1 LQFNVEANEGM
12 SAWVIGQYLLR
23 EDLLDGGRLVKVHD
37 GPYVQSYRWTR
48 RVSDSKLELDITLR
62 QGSPRIEYRLRVD
75 WREMGS
81 AEEGIPHLRVRF
93 PLALE
98 EPQPRYEIPY
108 GSIRRDLLDG
118 EEVPAQRWADVRAT
132 GFMGRNGPGVTLVN
146 SSKYGHSVNGNSLEL
161 TLLRAS
167 IEPDPLPDL
176 GEHVIEYALLPHGA
190 GWTAGDGMRA
200 GEEMNAPLVVASC
213 GFQEGDLPSA
223 LSFVSVEP
231 KNVRLA
237 ALKQAQG
244 PVGGTPGGVVLRL
257 VEVEGLETEA
267 RVALAPELVPEGAA
281 AVEVDTLER
290 PVEGGSARLEEGTLS
305 VTLPAYGIAT
315 VRIS

>member
-1 LQFNVEANEGM
+1 
-12 SAWVIGQYLLR
+12 
-23 EDLLDGGRLVKVHD
+23 
-37 GPYVQSYRWTR
+37 
-48 RVSDSKLELDITLR
+48 
-62 QGSPRIEYRLRVD
+62 
-75 WREMGS
+75 
-81 AEEGIPHLRVRF
+81 
-93 PLALE
+93 
-98 EPQPRYEIPY
+98 
-108 GSIRRDLLDG
+108 
-118 EEVPAQRWADVRAT
+118 
-132 GFMGRNGPGVTLVN
+132 MGRNGPGVTLVN

-223 LSFVSVEP
+223 LSFVAVEP
-231 KNVRLA
+231 VNVRLA

-267 RVALAPELVPEGAA
+267 RVALAPELVPQGAA